1 MAIRTSDSFV
11 RITCVGI
18 VAWIVGQALINLGAV
33 LQLLPITG
41 VPLPF
46 VSYGGSSLLPSL
58 MAIGVLL
65 AFARQEA
72 VRAGRPR
79 AGSTRRR
86 PWRSEACTSSWPEA
100 GPRATSS
107 PP

>member
-1 MAIRTSDSFV
+1 VLGLFAAITIFALRMAIRTHDSFV

-46 VSYGGSSLLPSL
+46 ISYGGSSLLPSL
-58 MAIGVLL
+58 MAVGVLL

-72 VRAGRPR
+72 VRAGGRRPR
-79 AGSTRRR
+79 NASAV
-86 PWRSEACTSSWPEA
+86 EV
-100 GPRATSS
+100 
-107 PP
+107 

>member
-1 MAIRTSDSFV
+1 MLGLFAAITIFALRMAIRTSDTFV

-46 VSYGGSSLLPSL
+46 ISYGGSSLLPSL

-72 VRAGRPR
+72 AAAGARPAR
-79 AGSTRRR
+79 TARHGAAA
-86 PWRSEACTSSWPEA
+86 EV
-100 GPRATSS
+100 
-107 PP
+107 